1 MCNTADYNEMIIVVS
16 RLCRG
21 ELQMRYAN
29 FLGASAAPS
38 PPLPCYLQ
46 IRQDNAAGTHQ
57 RTEIWLST
65 TFGCHLGCPFVHGV
79 ALSGWEGWNNA
90 ETEACHCC

>member
-1 MCNTADYNEMIIVVS
+1 
-16 RLCRG
+16 
-21 ELQMRYAN
+21 MRYAN

-46 IRQDNAAGTHQ
+46 IRQDNAAGTHK

-65 TFGCHLGCPFVHGV
+65 TFGCYLGCPFVHD
-79 ALSGWEGWNNA
+79 ALCEQGRSGIAQKEV
-90 ETEACHCC
+90 CHCR